1 MMESDKFAKT
11 KTQKLYKDRNVSQG
25 NLDKIQKYEEDF
37 AKIQAATKV
46 TDFEKLV
53 NEFIKNEE
61 DNFKMFKYV
70 NVLSNDIEDAEK
82 QIMEM
87 QDEIAQ
93 YQGPGN

>member
-1 MMESDKFAKT
+1 M
-11 KTQKLYKDRNVSQG
+11 QKAS
-25 NLDKIQKYEEDF
+25 
-37 AKIQAATKV
+37 
-46 TDFEKLV
+46 EKLV

-87 QDEIAQ
+87 
-93 YQGPGN
+93 